1 MGGCGALLGVSTPRA
16 AKRPVLPAAVLTRLQ
31 PETANDPQIGS
42 PKCERAGALTGGRAD
57 GRAGLTSV
65 CSRPDG
71 RAGRPLGEQLSFSF
85 SLSLS
90 FSFSFSFAFSS
101 AFSFSGRA
109 AGRTGGRAGCWASS
123 CPGGRAGALLGE
135 QLAAFYHFFTQNRC
149 VLKDFG

>member
-1 MGGCGALLGVSTPRA
+1 MGGCGALLGVSKPRA

-109 AGRTGGRAGCWASS
+109 AGRAGPKLCYRRERCASTRVGKS
-123 CPGGRAGALLGE
+123 R
-135 QLAAFYHFFTQNRC
+135 
-149 VLKDFG
+149 